1 MQRTDVDQ
9 FFAPDGSEGCFGQT
23 EDDVLPDRL
32 KECHRLFWR
41 GISEIRRT
49 AEFCDALEQGEVWK
63 RSGDPDWDAFCRRA
77 FGMSAE
83 RVDAVRRI
91 VAAMDRK
98 R

>member
-9 FFAPDGSEGCFGQT
+9 FFAPDSRAEFFGLAD
-23 EDDVLPDRL
+23 EDVLPDRL

-49 AEFCDALEQGEVWK
+49 AEFCDALEQAEAWK
-63 RSGDPDWDAFCRRA
+63 RSGDRDWDAFCRRA
-77 FGMSAE
+77 FGVSAE

-91 VAAMDRK
+91 AAPMDQK